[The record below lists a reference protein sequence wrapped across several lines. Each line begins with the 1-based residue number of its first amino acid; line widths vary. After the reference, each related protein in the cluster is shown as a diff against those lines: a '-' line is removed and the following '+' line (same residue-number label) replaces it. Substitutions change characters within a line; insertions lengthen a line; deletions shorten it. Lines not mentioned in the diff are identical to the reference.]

1 VAHLGRAG
9 GAVTRLRREPGR
21 GSVSQGTGAELLKRI
36 GRALLW
42 CVLAVLLLRGAADLL
57 AVPEPVPAAREAA
70 PAVPVWPDD
79 EARAFAQDFAR
90 VYLSWAPRDPDGYAR
105 ALVPFV
111 APELQSSVVPELRK
125 GSAQTVEHVTV
136 ARTAPVDQRR
146 ALITVAATVTAKDP
160 VVRYLAVPVAHDAG
174 GGLLVY
180 DLPSLVAPPAQGELP
195 QVTLEP
201 MTGAE
206 RAEIEAVLERFFR
219 AFLSGAADEL
229 EYLVPAGTR
238 VAALA
243 QPHELVG
250 PVSAALAQPASGST
264 REVLAALRARDV
276 QSGVI
281 FSLRYRVRLV
291 RGDRWYVA
299 AINNA
304 TRKEG

>member
-1 VAHLGRAG
+1 
-9 GAVTRLRREPGR
+9 VTRLRREPQY
-21 GSVSQGTGAELLKRI
+21 GSVSHGTGAELLKRI

-42 CVLAVLLLRGAADLL
+42 CVLVVLLLRGAADLL
-57 AVPEPVPAAREAA
+57 AAEEPAPVAREVQAA
-70 PAVPVWPDD
+70 EPAWPDD

-90 VYLSWAPRDPDGYAR
+90 AYLSWAPRDPDGYAR
-105 ALVPFV
+105 AVIPFV

-125 GSAQTVEHVTV
+125 GAAQIVEHVTV
-136 ARTAPVDQRR
+136 ARTAGVDEQR
-146 ALITVAATVTAKDP
+146 ALITVAVTVAAREL
-160 VVRYLAVPVAHDAG
+160 VVRYLAVPVARDAR
-174 GGLLVY
+174 GGLVVY

-195 QVTLEP
+195 ATTLEP

-206 RAEIEAVLERFFR
+206 RAEIEAVLERFFD
-219 AFLSGAADEL
+219 AFLSGSADQL
-229 EYLVPAGTR
+229 EYLVPAGTQ

-243 QPHELVG
+243 QPHDLVG
-250 PVSAALAQPASGST
+250 EVSVALAEPASGGT

-299 AINNA
+299 AINDA
-304 TRKEG
+304 THKEG